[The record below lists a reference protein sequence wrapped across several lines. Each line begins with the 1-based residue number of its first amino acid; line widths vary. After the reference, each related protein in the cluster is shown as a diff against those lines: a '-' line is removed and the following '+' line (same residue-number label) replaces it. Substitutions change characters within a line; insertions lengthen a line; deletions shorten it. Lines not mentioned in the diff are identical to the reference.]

1 MSIDAARACF
11 ARMHDEPAF
20 FGAIADAGSKEDSR
34 LAAQRAGFEF
44 SAEEW
49 HQILRENDAN
59 SPRYWFGAVGRAACY
74 FPNECKA

>member
-1 MSIDAARACF
+1 MSMDAARACF

-20 FGAIADAGSKEDSR
+20 FDAIANAGSKAGSR
-34 LAAQRAGFEF
+34 LAAQGSGFEF

-49 HQILRENDAN
+49 HQILRENDATA
-59 SPRYWFGAVGRAACY
+59 PRHWFGAVGRAACF